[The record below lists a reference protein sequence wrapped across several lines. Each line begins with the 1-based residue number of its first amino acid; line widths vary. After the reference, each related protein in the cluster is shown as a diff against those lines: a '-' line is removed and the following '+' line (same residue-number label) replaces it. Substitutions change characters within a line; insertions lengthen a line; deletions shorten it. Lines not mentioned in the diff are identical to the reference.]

1 MINYL
6 KEKEE
11 YIYVRK
17 WCIQD
22 ANMVFVYDQH
32 LCLLRRATT
41 LEGPKGGRADWGVD
55 KAVDICK
62 SGFCSSENILISD
75 FIQGIITS
83 FIDFLFFFLSI

>member
-1 MINYL
+1 MSQ
-6 KEKEE
+6 
-11 YIYVRK
+11 R
-17 WCIQD
+17 
-22 ANMVFVYDQH
+22 
-32 LCLLRRATT
+32 T

-83 FIDFLFFFLSI
+83 FIDFLFFFSFYLVVDYFILFFNIFLHRLDSGKER

>member
-32 LCLLRRATT
+32 LCLLRRATQPLLT
-41 LEGPKGGRADWGVD
+41 ETSCPLSPARAGSLFYLIRQGGVISIAM
-55 KAVDICK
+55 DI
-62 SGFCSSENILISD
+62 
-75 FIQGIITS
+75 
-83 FIDFLFFFLSI
+83 